1 MRQGLSSF
9 IFRTSIIFYHKKLRF
24 APYQLIEILLF
35 CQSTWRGLSMSD
47 RRRREQIDLCVGS
60 ASAIRLLPYRVF
72 GSVYC
77 CLASCVLFLG
87 PPSSVRY
94 SISSPFIPIFPFLR
108 SRDEQRSWRWG
119 KQCRVGFAAAT
130 TWVPW
135 GTARSPHGSGS
146 ADRGC
151 RRMIRG
157 GLGKGRLHWWRG
169 FPARGDDVSPWRASV
184 GSPWR

>member
-1 MRQGLSSF
+1 
-9 IFRTSIIFYHKKLRF
+9 
-24 APYQLIEILLF
+24 
-35 CQSTWRGLSMSD
+35 MSD

-135 GTARSPHGSGS
+135 GTARSPHGGGSVDWSAVASAKENCSGGAAS
-146 ADRGC
+146 RQGVTAC
-151 RRMIRG
+151 LPG
-157 GLGKGRLHWWRG
+157 GRAWVPHGVKCLKLYPS
-169 FPARGDDVSPWRASV
+169 FPPFTESSPSVSLLILLPMNLNCVCDAA
-184 GSPWR
+184 